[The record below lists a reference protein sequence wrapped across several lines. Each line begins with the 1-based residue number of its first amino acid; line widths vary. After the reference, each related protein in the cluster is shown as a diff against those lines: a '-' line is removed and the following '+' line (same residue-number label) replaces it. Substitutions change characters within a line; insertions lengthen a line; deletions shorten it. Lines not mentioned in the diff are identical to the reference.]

1 VHEPRNEG
9 NTQETLADINSIIEK
24 MADGQ
29 KELLG
34 HWPGEVPRGGVV
46 SEGGAVPEGGAAPAG
61 HDRSAEPAQFEP
73 IPSSPIGTMV
83 SEPHLDEPPRALEAT
98 TDDPTPAQGLP
109 LGQLE
114 SKSPNG
120 PEITSEISLD
130 QIRRDL
136 ERRIKREKKGN

>member
-1 VHEPRNEG
+1 
-9 NTQETLADINSIIEK
+9 

-34 HWPGEVPRGGVV
+34 QWPGEVPRGG
-46 SEGGAVPEGGAAPAG
+46 AVPEGGVVPTQSPQGVAGEAPAQSPQRDGGAVPAG

-114 SKSPNG
+114 SKSPNA
-120 PEITSEISLD
+120 PEVTSEISLD

-136 ERRIKREKKGN
+136 QRRMSQEKKGN